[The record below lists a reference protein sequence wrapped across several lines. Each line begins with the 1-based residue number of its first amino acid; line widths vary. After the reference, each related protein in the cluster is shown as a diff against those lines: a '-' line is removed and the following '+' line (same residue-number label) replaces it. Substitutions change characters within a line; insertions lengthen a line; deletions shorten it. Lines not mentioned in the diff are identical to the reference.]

1 MLKLEALNSI
11 MYEVIKDHD
20 LVMIIT
26 SIVYHTF

>member
-1 MLKLEALNSI
+1 MLKLEALNLI

-26 SIVYHTF
+26 SIVYHNF